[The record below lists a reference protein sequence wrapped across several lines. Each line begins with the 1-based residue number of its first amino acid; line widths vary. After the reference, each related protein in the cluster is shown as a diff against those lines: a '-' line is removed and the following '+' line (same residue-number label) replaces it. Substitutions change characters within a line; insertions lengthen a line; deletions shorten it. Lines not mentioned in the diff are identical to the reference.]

1 VLTAARQ
8 YVEVKPVPFK
18 RLLVIVLA
26 VAGILLVPLIAMQ
39 FTREVQ
45 WTAVDFLVAAVLLLA
60 AGLSFEFLSRR
71 STPRGLVFIGIT
83 VGVVLA
89 VVWLELAVGIF
100 GSPWAGS

>member
-1 VLTAARQ
+1 M
-8 YVEVKPVPFK
+8 PFK
-18 RLLVIVLA
+18 RLLVIVFA
-26 VAGILLVPLIAMQ
+26 VAGILLVPLVAMQ
-39 FTREVQ
+39 FTREIH
-45 WTAVDFLVAAVLLLA
+45 WTAADFAVAAVLLLA

-71 STPRGLVFIGIT
+71 STPRGRVFVGIT